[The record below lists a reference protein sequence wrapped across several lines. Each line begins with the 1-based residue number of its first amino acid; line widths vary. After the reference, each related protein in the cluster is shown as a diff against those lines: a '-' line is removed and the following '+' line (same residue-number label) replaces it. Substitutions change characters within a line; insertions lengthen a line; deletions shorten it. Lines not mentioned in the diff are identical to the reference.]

1 MNGYMQYKEQS
12 ISTMTQGELL
22 LRLYDELQKR
32 LLRAQFALEQENY
45 PLFEQSVARCKDIV
59 TYLTETL
66 DYQYPISQNLRQLY
80 DFFQYELARLLS
92 GRRQEV
98 IQELKPLIEELKG
111 AFEEADRKESGN
123 MKLEGRFQMSRGKK
137 G

>member
-45 PLFEQSVARCKDIV
+45 P
-59 TYLTETL
+59 
-66 DYQYPISQNLRQLY
+66 
-80 DFFQYELARLLS
+80 
-92 GRRQEV
+92 
-98 IQELKPLIEELKG
+98 
-111 AFEEADRKESGN
+111 
-123 MKLEGRFQMSRGKK
+123 
-137 G
+137 